1 MNKDKTILITGG
13 TGLTGRRL
21 TAFALER
28 GYQVIVLTQRNT
40 FPKSESPNL
49 RYAYWNVKNGII
61 DDQAILDA
69 DVIIHLAGA
78 GVADKRWTKNYKKLI
93 LTSRVNA
100 TKTLAEAITRLNNPP
115 SVFVSSS
122 AIGFYGSDGGDAIFT
137 EFSEA
142 GTGFLSNVCIE
153 WEKQALQAN
162 EFTRVVIGRIGIV
175 LDPREGALAKMLLPF
190 SMFMGGKIG
199 SGNQWM
205 SWIHPI
211 DIIGFILHAM
221 SNEHV
226 RGTFNLVAPGAVTMN
241 RFTELLSS
249 ILHRPSW
256 LHVPDIALSIL
267 LGEGAVIAT
276 GGQHVLPQRT
286 IESGYRFQYTD
297 CDHTLRDLLG

>member
-1 MNKDKTILITGG
+1 FSRSPDKARRILPFAQDFVKWTGELNIS
-13 TGLTGRRL
+13 T
-21 TAFALER
+21 ECMEK
-28 GYQVIVLTQRNT
+28 I
-40 FPKSESPNL
+40 
-49 RYAYWNVKNGII
+49 NGSH
-61 DDQAILDA
+61 A
-69 DVIIHLAGA
+69 VIHLAGEP
-78 GVADKRWTKNYKKLI
+78 VAKRWTDQQKKEIFESRKNGTAGIVK
-93 LTSRVNA
+93 
-100 TKTLAEAITRLNNPP
+100 AIGQVPQPP
-115 SVFVSSS
+115 AFFFCAS
-122 AIGFYGSDGGDAIFT
+122 AIGFYGSDGGDSIFT

-190 SMFMGGKIG
+190 SLFIGGKIG

-205 SWIHPI
+205 SWIHPQ
-211 DIIGFILHAM
+211 DIIGFIMHALEQT
-221 SNEHV
+221 SV

-241 RFTELLSS
+241 RFTELLSA

-256 LHVPDIALSIL
+256 LHVPDIALTIL
-267 LGEGAVIAT
+267 LGEGSVIAT

-297 CDHTLRDLLG
+297 CDQALRDLLA

>member
-1 MNKDKTILITGG
+1 MKSIIVTGG
-13 TGLTGRRL
+13 AGLIGKKLIR
-21 TAFALER
+21 
-28 GYQVIVLTQRNT
+28 VL
-40 FPKSESPNL
+40 SESGFSIIVFSRNPDKAKRVL
-49 RYAYWNVKNGII
+49 PMAQDFVKWNGEVNISAECIEKING
-61 DDQAILDA
+61 AHA
-69 DVIIHLAGA
+69 VIHLAGEP
-78 GVADKRWTKNYKKLI
+78 VAKRWSDQQKKAIFESRKNGTAGIVK
-93 LTSRVNA
+93 
-100 TKTLAEAITRLNNPP
+100 AISQVTNPP
-115 SVFVSSS
+115 QFFFSAS
-122 AIGFYGSDGGDAIFT
+122 AIGFYGSDGGDVVFT

-142 GTGFLSNVCIE
+142 GAGFLANVCIE

-190 SMFMGGKIG
+190 SLFVGGKIG

-205 SWIHPI
+205 SWVHPM
-211 DIIGFILHAM
+211 DIIGFIMHAL
-221 SNEHV
+221 EHPQV

-241 RFTELLSS
+241 RFTELLST

-256 LHVPDIALSIL
+256 LHVPDIALSIM

-297 CDHTLRDLLG
+297 CDQALHDLLD

>member
-1 MNKDKTILITGG
+1 MKSIIITGAA
-13 TGLTGRRL
+13 GLIGKKIAKALNELGYSIIVFSRSPDKARRSIP
-21 TAFALER
+21 FAQDFVKWSGEL
-28 GYQVIVLTQRNT
+28 
-40 FPKSESPNL
+40 
-49 RYAYWNVKNGII
+49 NVSAECIEKINGSH
-61 DDQAILDA
+61 A
-69 DVIIHLAGA
+69 IIHLAGEP
-78 GVADKRWTKNYKKLI
+78 VAKRWSDQQKKEIFESRKNGTAGIVKAI
-93 LTSRVNA
+93 SQV
-100 TKTLAEAITRLNNPP
+100 AEPP
-115 SVFVSSS
+115 EFFFCAS

-190 SMFMGGKIG
+190 SLFVGGRIG

-211 DIIGFILHAM
+211 DIIGFIVHALNN
-221 SNEHV
+221 SHV
-226 RGTFNLVAPGAVTMN
+226 KGTFNLVAPGAVNMN
-241 RFTELLSS
+241 RFTELLST

-256 LHVPDIALSIL
+256 FHVPDIVLSIL

-297 CDHTLRDLLG
+297 CDQALRDLLA

>member
-1 MNKDKTILITGG
+1 MKSIIVTGG
-13 TGLTGRRL
+13 AGLIGKKLVKVLSEMGYSITVFSRSPDKARRSL
-21 TAFALER
+21 PFAQDFVKWSGELNVSAECIEKIN
-28 GYQVIVLTQRNT
+28 GA
-40 FPKSESPNL
+40 
-49 RYAYWNVKNGII
+49 YAV
-61 DDQAILDA
+61 
-69 DVIIHLAGA
+69 IHLAGEP
-78 GVADKRWTKNYKKLI
+78 VAKRWSDQQKKEIFESRKNGTAGIVKAI
-93 LTSRVNA
+93 SQV
-100 TKTLAEAITRLNNPP
+100 AEPP
-115 SVFVSSS
+115 AFFFSAS